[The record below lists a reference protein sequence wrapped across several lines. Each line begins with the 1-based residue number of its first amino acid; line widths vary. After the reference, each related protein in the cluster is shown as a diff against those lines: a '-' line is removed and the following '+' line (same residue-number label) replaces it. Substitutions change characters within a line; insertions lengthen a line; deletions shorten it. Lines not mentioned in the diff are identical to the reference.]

1 MGKRLINI
9 DEKNEDTFTKYCK
22 GLGELLVTKKCIE
35 KGKKSKNKTTKKR
48 AVFADNAKKW
58 KH

>member
-1 MGKRLINI
+1 MGKGLISI
-9 DEKNEDTFTKYCK
+9 DKENVGTFTKYCK
-22 GLGELLVTKKCIE
+22 GLGELSVTKKCIE